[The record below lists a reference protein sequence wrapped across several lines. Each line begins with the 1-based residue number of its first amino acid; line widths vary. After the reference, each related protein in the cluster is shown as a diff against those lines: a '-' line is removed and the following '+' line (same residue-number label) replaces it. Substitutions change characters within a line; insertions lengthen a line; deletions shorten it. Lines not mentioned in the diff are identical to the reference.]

1 MKKILILFVL
11 TFPLG
16 GLGGFAYAQNIGINT
31 PNPQQKLHVKGNVFM
46 EDNVGIGVLNPEYRL
61 DVNGR
66 MRIRSGGT
74 AFTSAGVWFNNS
86 DNSIS
91 PAFMGLYDDSTFGF
105 YGSGGWSLFMD
116 TNNGNVGIGSP
127 PSDNKLYVNGDVAF
141 SGHLGIGV
149 SGTQNSLEVVGNTY
163 LNGVATISD
172 NLLAQNKVIANAID
186 VTTELKFANTTGKKI
201 TIGSAGSN
209 FGLATT
215 VSEFQIYGNNASFG
229 SVKIGFLNPL
239 NGNFI
244 SRVTVPNIGSTSI
257 ITDGNIISTAF
268 IVSSDA
274 RFKTN
279 INTLSNSLENLMS
292 VRGTSYFFRT
302 KEFPQ
307 KSFSP
312 TRQLGVIAQEIED
325 IFPELV
331 TTGEDGYKSVNY
343 IGFIPVIIESI
354 KELKKELNAKT
365 NDIET
370 LKKEMA
376 SLKSM
381 VLEIQN
387 VK

>member
-1 MKKILILFVL
+1 
-11 TFPLG
+11 
-16 GLGGFAYAQNIGINT
+16 
-31 PNPQQKLHVKGNVFM
+31 
-46 EDNVGIGVLNPEYRL
+46 
-61 DVNGR
+61 
-66 MRIRSGGT
+66 
-74 AFTSAGVWFNNS
+74 
-86 DNSIS
+86 
-91 PAFMGLYDDSTFGF
+91 
-105 YGSGGWSLFMD
+105 
-116 TNNGNVGIGSP
+116 
-127 PSDNKLYVNGDVAF
+127 
-141 SGHLGIGV
+141 LGIGV
-149 SGTQNSLEVVGNTY
+149 SGTQNNLEVVGNTY
-163 LNGVATISD
+163 LNGVATIAG
-172 NLLAQNKVIANAID
+172 NLLAQSKVIANAID

-229 SVKIGFLNPL
+229 SVKIGFLNQL

-279 INTLSNSLENLMS
+279 INTLSNSLENLMT

-307 KSFSP
+307 KSFS
-312 TRQLGVIAQEIED
+312 TNRQLGVIAQEIEG

-354 KELKKELNAKT
+354 KELKKELNTKT